1 MENVVITG
9 YGIACPLGVGREQ
22 VWSSIEQRRS
32 GVRVYERMAGT
43 DWPIPF
49 GGIIRDEDFDP
60 KEWVKP
66 RKSLKVMAREIQL
79 AFAAGEQAWDHA
91 ALEDATVD
99 PERMGVV
106 FGAGLMYCPPE
117 ELEASYQACLSEDG
131 RFDYESWGPVGMR
144 ELFPLW
150 MLKYLPN
157 MSACHTGIRR
167 DARGPTNTIAHGDA
181 SSLMALSE
189 AASMIQRGATD
200 VMFVGASSSRLNQL
214 DPLWREGAA
223 AWKAGVDPAEA
234 CRPFDRARTGAVCGE
249 GAGVIVLENQRHAQ
263 RRGANIIARVAS
275 VAVRNEGRPP
285 KSVKQGRAIVNAV
298 NAALEQAGVTPDE
311 LAFVSAHACGSVEQD
326 EVEAA
331 ALRATIGDAPVT
343 APKSFFG
350 NTGASGGSV
359 EMAVTLSAIEHG
371 AIPPTLNYET
381 PDPNCPVNVA
391 AEQTPFDKPAVLK
404 LNYNLMG
411 QAVATVLVVE

>member
-1 MENVVITG
+1 M
-9 YGIACPLGVGREQ
+9 GREE
-22 VWSSIEQRRS
+22 VWSAIDQRRS
-32 GVRVYERMAGT
+32 GVRVHERMAAT
-43 DWPIPF
+43 DWPAPF

-60 KEWVKP
+60 KQWVKP

-91 ALEDATVD
+91 GLEDTPVD

-117 ELEASYQACLSEDG
+117 ELEPSYQACLKENG
-131 RFDYESWGPVGMR
+131 EFDYEQWGPAGMR

-181 SSLMALSE
+181 SSLMALAE
-189 AASMIQRGATD
+189 AESMIARGATD
-200 VMFVGASSSRLNQL
+200 LMFIGASSSRLNQL

-223 AWKAGVDPAEA
+223 AWSAGVDPAEA
-234 CRPFDRARTGAVCGE
+234 CRPFDKGRTGAVCGE
-249 GAGVIVLENQRHAQ
+249 GAAVVVLENEDHAR
-263 RRGANIIARVAS
+263 RRGVRPIARVAS
-275 VAVRNEGRPP
+275 VAVRNEAVLPGRPP
-285 KSVKQGRAIVNAV
+285 AGAAIRNAV
-298 NAALEQAGVTPDE
+298 EAALQQAGVAPEE
-311 LAFVSAHACGSVEQD
+311 LAFVSAHSGGSVEQD
-326 EVEAA
+326 QVEAQ
-331 ALRATIGDAPVT
+331 ALRATVGDAPVT
-343 APKSFFG
+343 APKSFIG

-359 EMAVTLSAIEHG
+359 ELAMTLAALERG
-371 AIPPTLNYET
+371 VVPPTLNFQT

-391 AEQTPFDKPAVLK
+391 AELTPTDKRAVLK

-411 QAVATVLVVE
+411 QAVATVLVADA